1 MSRLL
6 LLAALLLQLT
16 PQIHWKSEV
25 KESPDGQQIVL
36 TGDLDE
42 GIDHVTGT
50 VTYMPCK
57 GDACYMPVDWDF
69 DLYISKATEAA
80 GEGRIGLGNVSL
92 RETPPTAES
101 GGSLPLTKP
110 RVATVSRADT
120 PSAGDSNNSLWAL
133 IRPTHTRRRG
143 LPSMSLSP
151 LPVPAAS
158 LDGTASLLRAGGLAA
173 CPTETYFAVACDAR
187 NACAVD
193 RVYQAKGRLATKP
206 LPLVCADKDMVLAVT
221 DLDLGA
227 GKEQLHPAFFAFW
240 PGPLTLV
247 LKARAGF
254 FNPKLVD
261 ARGKIALRVTPHPA
275 ARALAQTLGG
285 PITATSA
292 NLQGRPP
299 ARLAG
304 ELDPDLLA
312 RLDCVFDAGPEPQGG
327 LPSTIVEPLG
337 GLKARILREGAVP
350 ACALAKQ
357 GIALA

>member
-1 MSRLL
+1 M
-6 LLAALLLQLT
+6 
-16 PQIHWKSEV
+16 
-25 KESPDGQQIVL
+25 
-36 TGDLDE
+36 
-42 GIDHVTGT
+42 
-50 VTYMPCK
+50 
-57 GDACYMPVDWDF
+57 
-69 DLYISKATEAA
+69 
-80 GEGRIGLGNVSL
+80 
-92 RETPPTAES
+92 
-101 GGSLPLTKP
+101 
-110 RVATVSRADT
+110 
-120 PSAGDSNNSLWAL
+120 
-133 IRPTHTRRRG
+133 
-143 LPSMSLSP
+143 
-151 LPVPAAS
+151 PAAS

-292 NLQGRPP
+292 NLN
-299 ARLAG
+299 
-304 ELDPDLLA
+304 
-312 RLDCVFDAGPEPQGG
+312 
-327 LPSTIVEPLG
+327 
-337 GLKARILREGAVP
+337 AVP
-350 ACALAKQ
+350 VPPGVLISNKLWKESSPQNRAVFSTRLCQKRQ
-357 GIALA
+357 TPVSPSD

>member
-1 MSRLL
+1 
-6 LLAALLLQLT
+6 
-16 PQIHWKSEV
+16 
-25 KESPDGQQIVL
+25 
-36 TGDLDE
+36 
-42 GIDHVTGT
+42 
-50 VTYMPCK
+50 
-57 GDACYMPVDWDF
+57 
-69 DLYISKATEAA
+69 
-80 GEGRIGLGNVSL
+80 
-92 RETPPTAES
+92 
-101 GGSLPLTKP
+101 
-110 RVATVSRADT
+110 
-120 PSAGDSNNSLWAL
+120 
-133 IRPTHTRRRG
+133 
-143 LPSMSLSP
+143 MSLSP

-158 LDGTASLLRAGGLAA
+158 LDGTASLLRAGGLVA